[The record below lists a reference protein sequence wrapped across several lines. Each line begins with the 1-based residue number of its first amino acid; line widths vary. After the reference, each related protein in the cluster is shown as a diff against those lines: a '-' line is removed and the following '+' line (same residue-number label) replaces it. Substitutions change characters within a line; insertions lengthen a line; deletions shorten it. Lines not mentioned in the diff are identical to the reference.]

1 MQTVAVAEVLAA
13 EGLGPPALNVLVPNE
28 QNYRVSL
35 MQPQGDIEISGAG
48 VRNRDQA
55 SAAAQFGAFLRDARE
70 TDADLVVTPEYSMPW
85 STLTAALQAA
95 IIPSQGKLW
104 AIGCESI
111 RYNELQQLK
120 QDFAPVATV
129 IFETLPVQQD
139 RFLDPLA
146 YIFLA
151 PPTDGNGA
159 ARLVMLV
166 QFKTFPMADNN
177 HFETNGMQRGTRI
190 YRFGVAG
197 QSISLV
203 ALICSDAL
211 DFYDADAA
219 AIYDRALIVHIQMNP
234 SPRHDRFRQ
243 YRDKLLGLQGDT
255 TEILCLNWAKG
266 VRVLLNG
273 QTQQWQDISG
283 SAWYLKPQAFDDRD
297 QTLVANHRRGL
308 YYTWF
313 DPLYSHALFFNFE
326 PATFLLTVSKVAH
339 INVLGVV
346 SRRRGP
352 QLTRICGWDA
362 ATTLWAERMTA
373 EDGFAA
379 IAGEGGNAS
388 NQIRAISE
396 RNPFEAERIL
406 ALCSG
411 KIDHV
416 EAWHGVRKLDSCSIS
431 KTEIIRRLTFCQDTH
446 QEAADFRL
454 ERLRRCGDL
463 WDILTTEANLPPSL
477 GDFPQGFTLGW
488 TDQFPHQNAT
498 SSAGRRATVIYMG
511 EGHNLER
518 VRQIKKR
525 AAIFLQRSVND
536 PDDSIAARQRL
547 AVWFRDG
554 GVLKLCDPHEY
565 VQIDRTG
572 AASEFDISRDQ

>member
-1 MQTVAVAEVLAA
+1 
-13 EGLGPPALNVLVPNE
+13 
-28 QNYRVSL
+28 
-35 MQPQGDIEISGAG
+35 
-48 VRNRDQA
+48 
-55 SAAAQFGAFLRDARE
+55 
-70 TDADLVVTPEYSMPW
+70 
-85 STLTAALQAA
+85 
-95 IIPSQGKLW
+95 
-104 AIGCESI
+104 
-111 RYNELQQLK
+111 
-120 QDFAPVATV
+120 
-129 IFETLPVQQD
+129 
-139 RFLDPLA
+139 
-146 YIFLA
+146 
-151 PPTDGNGA
+151 
-159 ARLVMLV
+159 MLV

-190 YRFGVAG
+190 YRFGVAA

-203 ALICSDAL
+203 SLICSDAL

-243 YRDKLLGLQGDT
+243 YRDKLLSIQGDT

-273 QTQQWQDISG
+273 QPQQWQDISG

-308 YYTWF
+308 YYTWL

-339 INVLGVV
+339 INVPAVV

-352 QLTRICGWDA
+352 QLTRICGWEA
-362 ATTLWAERMTA
+362 ATTLWVERVTA

-379 IAGEGGNAS
+379 IAAEGGNAS
-388 NQIRAISE
+388 NEIRIISE
-396 RNPFEAERIL
+396 RNPFEAERVL

-411 KIDHV
+411 KIGHV
-416 EAWHGVRKLDSCSIS
+416 EAWHGVRKLDSCSIA

-446 QEAADFRL
+446 EEAALFRL

-477 GDFPQGFTLGW
+477 GDFRQGFTLGW

-511 EGHNLER
+511 EGYNLDR
-518 VRQIKKR
+518 VREIKKR
-525 AAIFLQRSVND
+525 AATFLQRSVND
-536 PDDSIAARQRL
+536 PDHSIAARQRL

-554 GVLKLCDPHEY
+554 GVIKLCDPHEY
-565 VQIDRTG
+565 IQIDQTG
-572 AASEFDISRDQ
+572 DASEFDISRDQ

>member
-1 MQTVAVAEVLAA
+1 MQIIAVAEVLAA
-13 EGLGPPALNVLVPNE
+13 EGLAPPVLNVLVPNE
-28 QNYRVSL
+28 RNYSALL

-48 VRNRDQA
+48 VGSRDRA
-55 SAAAQFGAFLRDARE
+55 SADVQFGAFLRYARE

-85 STLTAALQAA
+85 STLTAALQTA
-95 IIPSQGKLW
+95 ITPSRGKLW
-104 AIGCESI
+104 LIGCESI
-111 RYNELQQLK
+111 RLNELQQLK
-120 QDFAPVATV
+120 QDLAPVATV
-129 IFETLPVQQD
+129 IFEALPAQQD

-151 PPTDGNGA
+151 RPADGNGP

-203 ALICSDAL
+203 SLICSDAL
-211 DFYDADAA
+211 DLYDADAA

-243 YRDKLLGLQGDT
+243 YRDKLLSIQGDT

-266 VRVLLNG
+266 VRVLLDG
-273 QTQQWQDISG
+273 QPQQWKDISG

-297 QTLVANHRRGL
+297 QTLVTNHRRGL
-308 YYTWF
+308 YYTWL

-339 INVLGVV
+339 INVPAVV

-362 ATTLWAERMTA
+362 ATALWAERVTA

-379 IAGEGGNAS
+379 IAAQGGNAS
-388 NQIRAISE
+388 NEIRIISE
-396 RNPFEAERIL
+396 RNPFEAERVL

-411 KIDHV
+411 KIGHV

-431 KTEIIRRLTFCQDTH
+431 KTEIIRRITFCQDTH

-463 WDILTTEANLPPSL
+463 WDILTTEANLPASLL

-488 TDQFPHQNAT
+488 ADQFPHQNAM
-498 SSAGRRATVIYMG
+498 SAAGRRATVIYMG
-511 EGHNLER
+511 EGYNLER

-525 AAIFLQRSVND
+525 AASFLQRSVNE
-536 PDDSIAARQRL
+536 PDSIAARQRL

-554 GVLKLCDPHEY
+554 GVIKLCDPHQY
-565 VQIDRTG
+565 VQIDQPG
-572 AASEFDISRDQ
+572 DASELDISREQ